1 MLPWQKREVYV
12 GFSLDI
18 FNQQREKLNAS
29 GIRYD
34 YRVVDLQSGT
44 FGRRGARGSYGIN
57 HQYTKQYYLYV
68 DKKDYEN
75 AVYTLNS
82 R

>member
-44 FGRRGARGSYGIN
+44 FGRRGARGSYG
-57 HQYTKQYYLYV
+57 
-68 DKKDYEN
+68 
-75 AVYTLNS
+75 
-82 R
+82 